1 MGTHHREALR
11 AEPASSGGYL
21 LTAFQIHQATT
32 ATRTQGTSAL
42 KTRSTSRTTRA
53 ETAVRLVSAFA
64 SSVM

>member
-1 MGTHHREALR
+1 MGTHHREALTAHPVGR
-11 AEPASSGGYL
+11 EGYL
-21 LTAFQIHQATT
+21 LTDFQIHQATT
-32 ATRTQGTSAL
+32 ANRTQGTSAL